1 MIAAAI
7 STARYLFLKKIT
19 LVSIDQIHANYHGE
33 DKAQLEE
40 KQEEETRETKQETTT
55 RFFENVVMGAI
66 SA

>member
-7 STARYLFLKKIT
+7 SNHVTCSKKKIT

-40 KQEEETRETKQETTT
+40 KQEET
-55 RFFENVVMGAI
+55 
-66 SA
+66 